1 MGKQFK
7 CHLNFNDLILKI
19 YVPGLHILLRII
31 SVQPLWFW
39 KTASIHCVT
48 QSWALSFLK
57 PPLRIPLPSWPT
69 KCFVMRETLITK
81 ENIRTPHVKRQHT
94 AQASLDGHSSQE
106 FKSQNAGVF
115 ALSLQGTWCDKCRA
129 TRNKQAHKQG
139 NNCLLSLGIRPTI
152 LLFAHSTQTG

>member
-7 CHLNFNDLILKI
+7 CHLNFKDLILKI

-57 PPLRIPLPSWPT
+57 PPLRIPLPSRST
-69 KCFVMRETLITK
+69 KCFVMGETLITK

-94 AQASLDGHSSQE
+94 AQASLDGHSSQ
-106 FKSQNAGVF
+106 VF
-115 ALSLQGTWCDKCRA
+115 ALSLQGTWCDKRRA